1 VAYWIAHHGYLPIPD
16 NVAAFGGPH
25 PGLSFASSNFY
36 PRGTGIVPQFMTG
49 MPLLLAAAIWFKGIP
64 AALVMAPVI
73 GGCAVLSFGGLAAR
87 LTGPRWAPAAAAVLA
102 LSLPEQYTSRGTFSE
117 PLAQVLLF
125 GGLCLLADSLAITRS
140 KDSGSDRH
148 SLNQDMVL
156 AALGG
161 LALGLTILV
170 RVDGL
175 SDILPAVPFLGV
187 LLAARC
193 RQAIPFAAGLIVG
206 VGYGLADGY
215 LKSRP
220 YLDLEAPS
228 LRPLGYIVAATLA
241 GTVILVAATAS
252 PAARRKLSQIRTTK
266 PARWLPA
273 VAAVLTTA
281 VFIGF
286 AVRPLVQTVA
296 GETIP
301 TSIAYVAELQK
312 LAGLPVDGHQQYYE
326 ESLYWVIW
334 YLGVPTVLLGAL
346 GLAALAKRGTRALIS
361 WDDPTGAARAW
372 ALPLMIALWVIVTV
386 LYRPAV
392 APDQPWASRR
402 LVPFVLPGLILGAIW
417 AVTWLKDQAAELG
430 RSKTTAALVASCGA
444 ASLLIPTALTT
455 LDLSFTNGVHAHG
468 MAFRK
473 IGPGELD
480 AVNNLCGVIGPE
492 ASVIILDQ
500 LTADRFAQVIRGI
513 CGTPTAVLT
522 NVKQVQP
529 VTEGIE
535 STGRRPVLLA
545 GSEDQL
551 PRGGSTPIEAIDLLT
566 TQEAHN
572 LTAPPT
578 RTWLIH
584 YTVWM
589 SVPVEDE
596 G

>member
-1 VAYWIAHHGYLPIPD
+1 
-16 NVAAFGGPH
+16 
-25 PGLSFASSNFY
+25 
-36 PRGTGIVPQFMTG
+36 
-49 MPLLLAAAIWFKGIP
+49 
-64 AALVMAPVI
+64 
-73 GGCAVLSFGGLAAR
+73 
-87 LTGPRWAPAAAAVLA
+87 
-102 LSLPEQYTSRGTFSE
+102 
-117 PLAQVLLF
+117 
-125 GGLCLLADSLAITRS
+125 
-140 KDSGSDRH
+140 
-148 SLNQDMVL
+148 MVL